1 MVEASPQ
8 EVRFDSAELVRMCAG
23 DDPLS
28 GIGARRLVNEV
39 LSRGNWALH
48 RHVHL
53 VRAFETALVGGGI
66 TTALSVG
73 CGAGLSELFLAI
85 RHPEIA
91 FHLTDFDESRLDI
104 GRRRVQDLEIG
115 NVTFGS
121 LDLLGE
127 PDGRRY
133 DWVSSI
139 EVLEH
144 IEDDHPAARHLQELS
159 SAWWW
164 ILVPHCTPADLT
176 NPGRIRRAWEKCG
189 HYRPGYTSE
198 TLRHVLG
205 DDAEIDWLRTCYHEP
220 AATSLRNR
228 IKEAEREVL
237 IADRVTFVAEACLDL
252 DGPVDAPGGGIEV
265 LGRAGAAGSR
275 G

>member
-1 MVEASPQ
+1 VVEASPQ

-164 ILVPHCTPADLT
+164 I
-176 NPGRIRRAWEKCG
+176 
-189 HYRPGYTSE
+189 
-198 TLRHVLG
+198 
-205 DDAEIDWLRTCYHEP
+205 RTCTYCSSDASRRRP
-220 AATSLRNR
+220 SSRL
-228 IKEAEREVL
+228 VW
-237 IADRVTFVAEACLDL
+237 VACLPTAAVRHPRDR
-252 DGPVDAPGGGIEV
+252 APGGPPE
-265 LGRAGAAGSR
+265 
-275 G
+275 